1 MSMLVCIR
9 VILKTVVLVEHRGT
23 TYCWALRGQHTKTI
37 SVGTRSVEHP
47 ELRIAKVHTKT
58 RQRLTPQISKH
69 VPFFTIPPQTF
80 EIKRGRP
87 LNWIASRFCGTKEPL
102 LKCVVWSL
110 AEAPPLPPTR
120 RLLGGWKKRGRIWC
134 YKPTEKTWPLE
145 VTSLGESRNQE
156 LQNNRNI
163 HFHFQFFWVKR
174 NCWIFSAPRVPRVGG
189 VHQFPEILGPSLN
202 GISFIWTIE
211 HP

>member
-9 VILKTVVLVEHRGT
+9 IILKTVVLVEHRGT

-87 LNWIASRFCGTKEPL
+87 LNWIASRFCVQGAAFEVRCLVSGRSSSITTHQK
-102 LKCVVWSL
+102 
-110 AEAPPLPPTR
+110 APWR
-120 RLLGGWKKRGRIWC
+120 M
-134 YKPTEKTWPLE
+134 EKTGKDLMLQTHWKN
-145 VTSLGESRNQE
+145 VTLRSN
-156 LQNNRNI
+156 
-163 HFHFQFFWVKR
+163 
-174 NCWIFSAPRVPRVGG
+174 
-189 VHQFPEILGPSLN
+189 
-202 GISFIWTIE
+202 
-211 HP
+211 

>member
-9 VILKTVVLVEHRGT
+9 VILKTVFLVEHDGT
-23 TYCWALRGQHTKTI
+23 TYCYALRGQHTKTI
-37 SVGTRSVEHP
+37 SVGTRRVEHP
-47 ELRIAKVHTKT
+47 ELRIGKVHTKT
-58 RQRLTPQISKH
+58 NKDWHLKFSQH

-87 LNWIASRFCGTKEPL
+87 LNWIASRCCGTKEPL

-145 VTSLGESRNQE
+145 VTSLGESSAKQPE
-156 LQNNRNI
+156 HSLSLP
-163 HFHFQFFWVKR
+163 
-174 NCWIFSAPRVPRVGG
+174 IFLSEKKLLD
-189 VHQFPEILGPSLN
+189 FLG
-202 GISFIWTIE
+202 T
-211 HP
+211 